1 MNYIELINKFWELD
15 EAWQF
20 RASETRLYFYLLKVA
35 NRLGWAG
42 TFYHGDDKTAANVG
56 ISKTTLKSARLR
68 LTKAG
73 LITFGKGGKGY
84 GRKTR
89 YLILMPDT
97 DPAPPLNKQKPNT
110 EKETG
115 KEKIKRF
122 SPPSLREVRE
132 YCEKRNNN
140 VEPQKFIDFYT
151 AKNWMIGKNKM
162 KNWEAAL
169 RTWEHRDK
177 CDRHK
182 HPAASQH
189 SKQMKD
195 DRRW

>member
-35 NRLGWAG
+35 NRLGWTGA
-42 TFYHGDDKTAANVG
+42 FHHGDDKTAANVG
-56 ISKTTLKSARLR
+56 ISKITLRTARIR
-68 LTKAG
+68 LTEAG
-73 LITFGKGGKGY
+73 LIAFSKGGKGH

-89 YLILMPDT
+89 YHILMQDAAST
-97 DPAPPLNKQKPNT
+97 PLLDKPKV
-110 EKETG
+110 EKETD
-115 KEKIKRF
+115 KEKTKRF
-122 SPPSLREVRE
+122 SPPSLKEVKE
-132 YCEKRNNN
+132 YCKKRNND
-140 VEPQKFIDFYT
+140 VDPQKFIDFYT

-169 RTWEHRDK
+169 RTWEYRDK
-177 CDRHK
+177 GDRHK
-182 HPAASQH
+182 HPAASQN

-195 DRRW
+195 DKRW